1 MKLGI
6 FSLMTLRDHPEG
18 TQGVMRDTKTMV
30 QGAEE
35 LGFDIAWFAEHHFC
49 NYSMCASPLMMASYA
64 AGWTKRIKLG
74 TGVIVLPLYN
84 PIRVAQEIALLD
96 VQSEGRAVIGVG
108 TGYQQFEFERFRL
121 PIEEKVEMFLEYWN
135 AVESMLMHGEVEA
148 DGKYFKVPRS
158 TFAVRPI
165 QSPMPPV
172 YMTTSQ
178 PALLERIKSTDA
190 TPFLAASTLGSQVL
204 YKMVD
209 QLDQNWASIGVDPK
223 KKPLS
228 VMQYVHV
235 TGSRAEALE
244 AGERARYVGRMANH
258 LRFNDLPMDGS
269 FIKDEP
275 FKGEQTIEE
284 YAANTVCGSVEEVAE
299 RIIKDIRQLDPTH
312 YACNFNYGCMPLKRA
327 HRSMDL
333 FVNKVLPLVEREVG
347 PIENIGQ
354 NRLAKS
360 VAVAV

>member
-1 MKLGI
+1 MKFGI
-6 FSLMTLRDHPEG
+6 FSLMTLRDHPDG
-18 TQGVMRDTKTMV
+18 AVGVMRDTKAMV

-35 LGFDIAWFAEHHFC
+35 LSFDIAWFAEHHFC
-49 NYSMCASPLMMASYA
+49 NYSMCPSPLMMASHA

-84 PIRVAQEIALLD
+84 PLRVAQEIALLD

-121 PIEEKVEMFLEYWN
+121 PIEQKVDMFLEYWN
-135 AVESMLMHGEVEA
+135 VVESVLKHGEVEF
-148 DGKYFKVPRS
+148 DGNYIKIPRS
-158 TFAVRPI
+158 TFAVRPVR
-165 QSPMPPV
+165 SPMPPV

-178 PALLERIKSTDA
+178 VPLLERIKNTDA
-190 TPFLAASTLGSQVL
+190 TPFLAASTLGSPVL

-209 QLDQNWASIGVDPK
+209 QLDENWRSIGVDPK
-223 KKPLS
+223 TRPLA

-235 TGSRAEALE
+235 TDSRAEALD

-275 FKGEQTIEE
+275 FNGEQTIEQ
-284 YAANTVCGSVEEVAE
+284 YAANTVVGSAEEVAD
-299 RIIKDIRQLDPTH
+299 RIVKDLRRLNPTH
-312 YACNFNYGCMPLKRA
+312 YACNFQFGCMPLNRA
-327 HRSMDL
+327 RRSMER
-333 FVNKVLPLVEREVG
+333 FVSDVLPLVEKEVG
-347 PIENIGQ
+347 PLDNIGEE
-354 NRLAKS
+354 RLGKVIA
-360 VAVAV
+360 AAH